1 MHVESSPPESS
12 PPDVMP
18 PDDAPAQVSEPP
30 IETSEPASSR
40 TRSPLVASALSFLF
54 PGAGQMYLGR
64 RLSALAF
71 ALPALAV
78 VVWTVSQL
86 SHGLAYFGASLLDET
101 YALTVMVVASAVTLW
116 RVASIAHPFVISRP
130 GRIGA
135 RAAAAFV
142 ALIVAT
148 LAMGYPVVSNA
159 YDFYAASRQIAAND
173 LADATASPGPSAPPS
188 STPPVDQS
196 ESPTPIDLGSEE
208 PSDSPSPTPSPGFT
222 CPPSYSIATTGRL
235 AALDEPAPVPA
246 LDAPLPADEISPDA
260 TGSSTPTSEPTTS
273 PSPSE
278 SATSSE
284 SSGPSESPSESAS
297 PQESPAESPTGDPGS
312 SPSAGPSP
320 SRSASPSPSPSP
332 TWQANPRRLTIVLIG
347 TDFIAGRNHA
357 LTDTLML
364 VSVNL
369 DTRAVAMVSVPR
381 DTAGFPLY
389 FGGAVTAKSK
399 INALAKAVSSGSLK
413 SPDSPMMT
421 VANEVG
427 YLVGVKPNYYAAID
441 MGGFISLVDLV
452 GGVDVNNPRVLN
464 DPFTCTYVPTGK
476 VHFDGAQALR
486 YVRSRES
493 TNDYYRAG
501 RQQIVM
507 MALRQKLA
515 TPAILPKLGSLLSVA
530 SKSIATNF
538 PLNTVKDYVDTAE
551 HVTSISHCV
560 LGPPYNWS
568 PSPSSTGG
576 AYTTRLKL
584 DRVANLSV
592 YLFGAD
598 SRYYG
603 QAGVSPSGCQNSY

>member
-1 MHVESSPPESS
+1 MNLEPSPPETSPPGSLPPESS
-12 PPDVMP
+12 P
-18 PDDAPAQVSEPP
+18 AEPP
-30 IETSEPASSR
+30 ASSVPASSR
-40 TRSPLVASALSFLF
+40 TRSPLAASALSFLF
-54 PGAGQMYLGR
+54 PGAGQLYLGR
-64 RLSALAF
+64 RLSALVF

-78 VVWTVSQL
+78 VAWVVAQL
-86 SHGLAYFGASLLDET
+86 SHGIAYFGASLLDET
-101 YALTVMVVASAVTLW
+101 YALTVMFVACAVTAW
-116 RVASIAHPFVISRP
+116 RVAAIAHPFVVSRHR
-130 GRIGA
+130 RIGA
-135 RAAAAFV
+135 RVGAGLV
-142 ALIVAT
+142 ALVVAT

-173 LADATASPGPSAPPS
+173 FVDATDSPEPSALPS
-188 STPPVDQS
+188 STLLPDQIG
-196 ESPTPIDLGSEE
+196 SPTPIDLGSEE
-208 PSDSPSPTPSPGFT
+208 PTDTPVPTLSPGFT
-222 CPPSYSIATTGRL
+222 CPPSYSIVTTGQL
-235 AALDEPAPVPA
+235 AALDEPATIPA
-246 LDAPLPADEISPDA
+246 LQAPPAAGEASPNA
-260 TGSSTPTSEPTTS
+260 TGSGTPTIEPTAS
-273 PSPSE
+273 PGSSESLGPSGGSSPSQSSSPFESPSQSASPQGSPSE
-278 SATSSE
+278 SAGT
-284 SSGPSESPSESAS
+284 PSTSPSPTAS
-297 PQESPAESPTGDPGS
+297 LMP
-312 SPSAGPSP
+312 
-320 SRSASPSPSPSP
+320 SPSPSPS
-332 TWQANPRRLTIVLIG
+332 WQANPRRLTIVLIG
-347 TDFIAGRNHA
+347 IDFISGRNHA

-381 DTAGFPLY
+381 DTAAFPLY
-389 FGGAVTAKSK
+389 WGGSVSAKSK

-427 YLVGVKPNYYAAID
+427 YLVGVKPDYYAAID
-441 MGGFISLVDLV
+441 MAGFISLVDLV

-464 DPFTCTYVPTGK
+464 DPYTCTYVPAGK

-530 SKSIATNF
+530 SKSIATTF

-560 LGPPYNWS
+560 LGPPYNYS
-568 PSPSSTGG
+568 PSLSTTGG
-576 AYTTRLKL
+576 VYTSRLRL

-603 QAGVSPSGCQNSY
+603 QAGVSPAGCQNKY

>member
-1 MHVESSPPESS
+1 MDYEPSPAEPS
-12 PPDVMP
+12 P
-18 PDDAPAQVSEPP
+18 SEPTTP
-30 IETSEPASSR
+30 AGSPDSPEPAASQASEPASGR
-40 TRSPLVASALSFLF
+40 TRSLLVASALSFLF

-64 RLSALAF
+64 RRSALVF
-71 ALPALAV
+71 ALPALAAGAWAV
-78 VVWTVSQL
+78 AQL
-86 SHGLAYFGASLLDET
+86 GRGIAYFGASLLDET
-101 YALTVMVVASAVTLW
+101 YALTVMFAAVAVTVW
-116 RVASIAHPFVISRP
+116 RVAAIAHPFVVSRP
-130 GRIGA
+130 RRIGA
-135 RAAAAFV
+135 GTASAVA

-159 YDFYAASRQIAAND
+159 YDFYAASRQIAANEFV
-173 LADATASPGPSAPPS
+173 DATDSPEPSALPS
-188 STPPVDQS
+188 ATLLPDWSD
-196 ESPTPIDLGSEE
+196 SPTPIDLGSEE
-208 PSDSPSPTPSPGFT
+208 PSETPSPTPSPGFT
-222 CPPSYSIATTGRL
+222 CPPSYSMVSSGQLAL
-235 AALDEPAPVPA
+235 VSEPVSVAALN
-246 LDAPLPADEISPDA
+246 APLPANEASPDA
-260 TGSSTPTSEPTTS
+260 TASATPTAEPSAS
-273 PSPSE
+273 PS
-278 SATSSE
+278 
-284 SSGPSESPSESAS
+284 PSESPSESS
-297 PQESPAESPTGDPGS
+297 NPSESPSESSSPSESPSESPTGDSGS
-312 SPSAGPSP
+312 SPTS
-320 SRSASPSPSPSP
+320 SPSPSASP
-332 TWQANPRRLTIVLIG
+332 TASQSPIWQSNPRRLTIVLIG

-389 FGGAVTAKSK
+389 FGGSVTAKSK

-427 YLVGVKPNYYAAID
+427 YLVGVKPDYYAAID
-441 MGGFISLVDLV
+441 MAGFISVVDLV

-464 DPFTCTYVPTGK
+464 DPFTCTYVPAGK

-515 TPAILPKLGSLLSVA
+515 TPAILPKLGNLLSVA

-560 LGPPYNWS
+560 LGPPYNYS
-568 PSPSSTGG
+568 PSLSTTGG
-576 AYTTRLKL
+576 TYTSRLKL

-603 QAGVSPSGCQNSY
+603 QAGVSPAGCQNSY